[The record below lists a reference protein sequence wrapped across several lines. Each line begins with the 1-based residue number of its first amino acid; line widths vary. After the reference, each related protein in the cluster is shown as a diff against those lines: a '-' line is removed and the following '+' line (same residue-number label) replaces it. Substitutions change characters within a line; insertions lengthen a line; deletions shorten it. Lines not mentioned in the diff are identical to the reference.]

1 MVPELDL
8 TPPAA
13 TVPPFSPVH
22 FPPANFNV
30 PRAVV
35 VLVVPFLDWQ
45 FIVLAFEVVVAVV
58 VVTAFT
64 VCSTDTIVTIMLI
77 VATNL
82 AIPFS
87 IFEL

>member
-13 TVPPFSPVH
+13 TVPPFSPLH

-35 VLVVPFLDWQ
+35 VLVVPPRVCESNLTQ
-45 FIVLAFEVVVAVV
+45 F
-58 VVTAFT
+58 
-64 VCSTDTIVTIMLI
+64 
-77 VATNL
+77 
-82 AIPFS
+82 
-87 IFEL
+87 